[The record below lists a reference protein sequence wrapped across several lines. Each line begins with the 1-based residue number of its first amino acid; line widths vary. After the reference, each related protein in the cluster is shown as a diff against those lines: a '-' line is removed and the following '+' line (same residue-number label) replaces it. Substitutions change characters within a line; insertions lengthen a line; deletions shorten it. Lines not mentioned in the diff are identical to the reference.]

1 MHDVI
6 VILWSPQI
14 QDPQTTPQPVPSY
27 VADTYRLKWLQFQ
40 GFFPG
45 KIGEVIW

>member
-27 VADTYRLKWLQFQ
+27 VADTCRLKRLQFQ